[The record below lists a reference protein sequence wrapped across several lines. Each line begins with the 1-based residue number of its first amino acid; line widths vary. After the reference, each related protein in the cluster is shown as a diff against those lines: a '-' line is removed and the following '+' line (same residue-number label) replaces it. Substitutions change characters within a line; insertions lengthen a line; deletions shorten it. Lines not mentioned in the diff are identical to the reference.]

1 MVGTNKIPLFPLGVV
16 LFPDI
21 PLPLHIFEERYKLM
35 VNECLNN
42 DGVFGIALYADDKL
56 YNIGCTA
63 KIVSVLKKYEDG
75 RMDILTQG
83 VERFA
88 IENISEEKPYLEADV
103 ALLSDSLKG
112 PINPGLKDDAV
123 EFLKKIIES
132 TGHETNLFDFEE
144 MDSRQLSY
152 IIAAYGGFTT
162 LEKQELLEFEE
173 TENRLR
179 KELELSDTV
188 MRRLE
193 FSKRLNEIGKSNGR
207 LIN

>member
-1 MVGTNKIPLFPLGVV
+1 MPDSNKIPLFPLGVV

-35 VNECLNN
+35 VNKCLSN
-42 DGVFGIALYADDKL
+42 DSVFGITLHADDKL
-56 YNIGCTA
+56 YNVGCTA
-63 KIVSVLKKYEDG
+63 KIISVLKKYEDG

-83 VERFA
+83 VKRFA

-103 ALLSDSLKG
+103 AFLSENLKG
-112 PINPGLKDDAV
+112 PINPDLKDGAI

-132 TGHETNLFDFEE
+132 TGHEANIFDFEE

-152 IIAAYGGFTT
+152 IIAAYGGFTI

-173 TENRLR
+173 TDDRLR
-179 KELELSDTV
+179 KELELRDVV

-193 FSKRLNEIGKSNGR
+193 FSKRLSDVGKSNGR

>member
-1 MVGTNKIPLFPLGVV
+1 MLDSNKIPLFPLGVV

-21 PLPLHIFEERYKLM
+21 PLPLHVFEERYKLM

-56 YNIGCTA
+56 YNVGCTA

-75 RMDILTQG
+75 RMDILAQG
-83 VERFA
+83 VERFV
-88 IENISEEKPYLEADV
+88 IENVTEEKPYLEADV
-103 ALLSDSLKG
+103 EYLSDSLKG
-112 PINPGLKDDAV
+112 PINPDLKDDAV

-173 TENRLR
+173 TEGRLR
-179 KELELSDTV
+179 KELELSDSV

-193 FSKRLNEIGKSNGR
+193 FSKRLSDIGKSNGR
-207 LIN
+207 LLN

>member
-1 MVGTNKIPLFPLGVV
+1 MPDSNKIPLFPLGIV

-35 VNECLNN
+35 INECLSN
-42 DGVFGIALYADDKL
+42 DSVFGITLHADDKL

-75 RMDILTQG
+75 RMDILAQG

-103 ALLSDSLKG
+103 EYLSDSLKG
-112 PINPGLKDDAV
+112 PINPDLKEDAV

-162 LEKQELLEFEE
+162 SEKQELLEFEE

-179 KELELSDTV
+179 KELELSDAV

-193 FSKRLNEIGKSNGR
+193 FSKRLSDIGKSNGR
-207 LIN
+207 LLN